1 MRVITPALTA
11 ELNLTVTRPGYLIYL
26 GLSTPQRLSTLGSV
40 VWNSQ
45 TWAANDA
52 KVSGLSQAS
61 TAGRSA
67 QVSLGNLDNVF
78 GAMLL
83 NESIAD
89 AEVEIYAV
97 YAGAPNDAVL
107 EFSGVGDSCEVGDRV
122 VINLIGQST
131 QKNFSPRRR
140 ISHVTGFNT
149 VLPAGTVISIGGNN
163 YTLERA

>member
-1 MRVITPALTA
+1 M
-11 ELNLTVTRPGYLIYL
+11 
-26 GLSTPQRLSTLGSV
+26 
-40 VWNSQ
+40 
-45 TWAANDA
+45 
-52 KVSGLSQAS
+52 
-61 TAGRSA
+61 
-67 QVSLGNLDNVF
+67 SLGNLDNAF

-140 ISHVTGFNT
+140 ISQVTGFNT